1 MAGKVLIVMPTYN
14 EIDNLPRMLPA
25 LEALN
30 LGLEI
35 LIIDDGSPDGTGN
48 WVKGQQTTRPHLHLI
63 ERSGKL
69 GLGSAYV
76 RGFRFALEKGYDF
89 VFEMDADFSHDPSY
103 IPEFLETIKECDLV
117 LGSRYINGVT
127 VVNWPMSRVLMSYYA
142 SAYVRWVTGLPVRD
156 TTAGFVC
163 YTAKVLKAIELDKIK
178 FKGYAFQIEMKFTAW
193 KIGFS
198 IEEVSIIFYDRT
210 MGQSKMTSG
219 IFKEA
224 FFGVLDMKISSWFR
238 KFPKKISNS

>member
-103 IPEFLETIKECDLV
+103 IP
-117 LGSRYINGVT
+117 
-127 VVNWPMSRVLMSYYA
+127 
-142 SAYVRWVTGLPVRD
+142 
-156 TTAGFVC
+156 
-163 YTAKVLKAIELDKIK
+163 
-178 FKGYAFQIEMKFTAW
+178 
-193 KIGFS
+193 
-198 IEEVSIIFYDRT
+198 
-210 MGQSKMTSG
+210 
-219 IFKEA
+219 
-224 FFGVLDMKISSWFR
+224 
-238 KFPKKISNS
+238 

>member
-127 VVNWPMSRVLMSYYA
+127 VVNWPSF
-142 SAYVRWVTGLPVRD
+142 T
-156 TTAGFVC
+156 C
-163 YTAKVLKAIELDKIK
+163 AKSE
-178 FKGYAFQIEMKFTAW
+178 
-193 KIGFS
+193 GFS
-198 IEEVSIIFYDRT
+198 LASMINSLLVGNSSITTSPIRT
-210 MGQSKMTSG
+210 LAMELVMNKVVPTGG
-219 IFKEA
+219 
-224 FFGVLDMKISSWFR
+224 W
-238 KFPKKISNS
+238 